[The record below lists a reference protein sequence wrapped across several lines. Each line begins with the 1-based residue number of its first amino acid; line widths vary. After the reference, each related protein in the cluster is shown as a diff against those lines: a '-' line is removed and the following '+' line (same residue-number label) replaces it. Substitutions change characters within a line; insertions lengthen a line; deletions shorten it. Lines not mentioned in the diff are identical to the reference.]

1 VKLEIINTKKID
13 FNIIFINKYYIMSI
27 NFTSTNEIIGNDDNI
42 KYIKDWLNR
51 YFEIKDKLKN
61 NGILRKS
68 SKGRKKKISNIKEED
83 IEDNKRKGSLII
95 TGLHGCGKTTII
107 NLILKELKYDIINI
121 NNLDSHTII
130 NTEFIIKITNKNFYE
145 NNKKVL
151 LIDELES
158 IITTNDK
165 ENIFNIIKEN
175 NFGRWMPIII
185 ITNNQHNK
193 KLNEI
198 KKYSNEIKIKSLN
211 NDEIL
216 ILLNKISK
224 INNINFINDDIKKNM
239 IEHSQNDIR
248 RLIMLLDEIKITYND
263 NIIDNE
269 KYNKFIEILKK
280 KNKDLDLFGATEKL
294 LKNYTNINDCLE
306 LQQTEST
313 LIPLMIDENS
323 YKFINYDKYN
333 EVLETFSK
341 ADILENYIFEEQNW
355 DLCDIFGYVSC
366 SIPSYLINKYSNKN
380 NMNKKIVFATDLNRT
395 SVKKM
400 NYKNIIKTN
409 EILINENKNIRHK
422 TIDEF
427 IYMSEIINNNK

>member
-1 VKLEIINTKKID
+1 
-13 FNIIFINKYYIMSI
+13 MSI

>member
-1 VKLEIINTKKID
+1 M
-13 FNIIFINKYYIMSI
+13 NISEF
-27 NFTSTNEIIGNDDNI
+27 IGNDYNI
-42 KYIKDWLNR
+42 EYIKDWLNR
-51 YFEIKDKLKN
+51 YYEIKEKLKN

-68 SKGRKKKISNIKEED
+68 SKGRKKKINNIKEED

-95 TGLHGCGKTTII
+95 TGVHGCGKTTII
-107 NLILKELKYDIINI
+107 NLILNKLNYDIINI

-130 NTEFIIKITNKNFYE
+130 NSEFIIKVSSKNFYE
-145 NNKKVL
+145 NKNKVL

-175 NFGRWMPIII
+175 NYNRWLPIII

-198 KKYSNEIKIKSLN
+198 KKYSNEVKIKSLN
-211 NDEIL
+211 KEEIMEFL
-216 ILLNKISK
+216 DKLCKK
-224 INNINFINDDIKKNM
+224 NNIEFDNNNIKNDI

-248 RLIMLLDEIKITYND
+248 RLIMLINEIKISYKNE
-263 NIIDNE
+263 IIDND
-269 KYNKFIEILKK
+269 KYYKFIEIFKK
-280 KNKDLDLFGATEKL
+280 KNKDLDLFNTTNKL
-294 LKNYTNINDCLE
+294 LNNYTSINDCLE

-323 YKFINYDKYN
+323 YKFINYSNYN
-333 EVLETFSK
+333 QVLEIFSK

-355 DLCDIFGYVSC
+355 DLCEIFGYVSC
-366 SIPSYLINKYSNKN
+366 SIPSYLINKYNNKN
-380 NMNKKIVFATDLNRT
+380 NNNKQIVFATDLNRT

-409 EILINENKNIRHK
+409 ELLVNGNKNIRHK

-427 IYMSEIINNNK
+427 IYMSEIINKI